1 MEDQYWYDAF
11 GNAKFSFYNPYYI
24 PDGLP
29 QTTAASE
36 YYNDAVKQ
44 GSWFGVNVLDD
55 WLSSADDSNY
65 GNLETSSKWSLGPA
79 YVIQGDPHEVIGIRA
94 NFTGPSLAGAMYYLV
109 INRPAE
115 STMLRYRI
123 DPASIPPN
131 WYKLKNVGTFEV
143 TETDMLGD
151 FQDAPPLVQDG
162 DSIAFVNFIPNDHM
176 QTYQGQ
182 DIRTQFR
189 IGPALIDQVM
199 SIPIPPSP
207 PPLTSP
213 TSPPGG
219 VVVPIMRLVATGGE
233 SLDTSDYM
241 YYETSDEG
249 MFLYSLVNTGT
260 ETKVFA
266 EFYDIGY
273 DPINRFF
280 YGIGAFAPTNWG
292 TDDTGSITS
301 AFPTASNME
310 DQYWYDVFGVAK
322 FSNAFCIFARRYQVV
337 SSFTNLRSKHT
348 APTQFCPRYVVRMES
363 PHLQCENL
371 KLDSTLTRHHE
382 KIFPRTRAMF
392 T

>member
-123 DPASIPPN
+123 DPASIPSS
-131 WYKLKNVGTFEV
+131 WYQLTGA
-143 TETDMLGD
+143 DMLGD
-151 FQDAPPLVQDG
+151 SLGDASPLMQDD

-176 QTYQGQ
+176 QSYEGQ

-189 IGPALIDQVM
+189 IGPSLIDQLM
-199 SIPIPPSP
+199 SIPLWVEHPSPSPPPSP
-207 PPLTSP
+207 PPPSPPPPSPPPPPSTPPPDVTAAAFELSVSITVEPGTCTMIPSDESIEVSGLGSDISVAADLTPHLFGSTGNSLSQLLVNGLNVTSP
-213 TSPPGG
+213 SP
-219 VVVPIMRLVATGGE
+219 VK
-233 SLDTSDYM
+233 
-241 YYETSDEG
+241 
-249 MFLYSLVNTGT
+249 TGT
-260 ETKVFA
+260 GCGCLCAVKE
-266 EFYDIGY
+266 G
-273 DPINRFF
+273 
-280 YGIGAFAPTNWG
+280 GA
-292 TDDTGSITS
+292 
-301 AFPTASNME
+301 
-310 DQYWYDVFGVAK
+310 
-322 FSNAFCIFARRYQVV
+322 
-337 SSFTNLRSKHT
+337 
-348 APTQFCPRYVVRMES
+348 
-363 PHLQCENL
+363 
-371 KLDSTLTRHHE
+371 
-382 KIFPRTRAMF
+382 
-392 T
+392 